1 VVTAGLTTREGDGVF
16 ISTGAETARTEEREG
31 PVEVNPDGQVVATNR
46 SNEAMVAEAGVILS
60 VTPMIARNNIE
71 LTVQTTVN
79 NLVGFDGAGVPLIK
93 PTVMDTQV
101 RARDGEEVVLGRMT
115 LKREIKT
122 SSKVPVLGSIPV
134 IGYAFG
140 NEGTASKVSSL
151 IEVITPKVVDKGGLT
166 PEEQRSVSECQEL

>member
-1 VVTAGLTTREGDGVF
+1 
-16 ISTGAETARTEEREG
+16 
-31 PVEVNPDGQVVATNR
+31 
-46 SNEAMVAEAGVILS
+46 MVAEAGVILS
-60 VTPMIARNNIE
+60 VTPVIARNNIE

-115 LKREIKT
+115 VQRDIKT

-151 IEVITPKVVDKGGLT
+151 IEVITPKVVEKGGLT
-166 PEEQRSVSECQEL
+166 PEDEAVVKQTVEASTELPKDEYFFEQHLLDK